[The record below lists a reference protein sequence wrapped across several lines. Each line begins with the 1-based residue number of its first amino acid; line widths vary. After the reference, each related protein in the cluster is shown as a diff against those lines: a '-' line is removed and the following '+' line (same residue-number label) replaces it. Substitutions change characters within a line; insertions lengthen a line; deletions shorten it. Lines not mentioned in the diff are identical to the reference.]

1 MDGGVVRLILAAIAA
16 VMILCVS
23 VSGTDLTIVLLGGI
37 ALALIW
43 RGRPQDPKEGITSPP
58 GSVLRVRVV
67 PAHRRWPQ
75 PDRLPDRH
83 RCVAVSLLT
92 AVPS

>member
-37 ALALIW
+37 ALVLIRRTW
-43 RGRPQDPKEGITSPP
+43 RAPLGPPKKTNHHEESRGEPSASAVGRKSP
-58 GSVLRVRVV
+58 LV
-67 PAHRRWPQ
+67 PPHQLNQTKPPERA
-75 PDRLPDRH
+75 DRD
-83 RCVAVSLLT
+83 
-92 AVPS
+92 

>member
-23 VSGTDLTIVLLGGI
+23 VSGTDLTIVLLAGI

-43 RGRPQDPKEGITSPP
+43 RGRPQDPKEG
-58 GSVLRVRVV
+58 
-67 PAHRRWPQ
+67 
-75 PDRLPDRH
+75 
-83 RCVAVSLLT
+83 VAVSLLT
-92 AVPS
+92 AAPW

>member
-37 ALALIW
+37 SLAGIWHIAKQW
-43 RGRPQDPKEGITSPP
+43 RGGGREQSPCLAAP
-58 GSVLRVRVV
+58 
-67 PAHRRWPQ
+67 RR
-75 PDRLPDRH
+75 RH
-83 RCVAVSLLT
+83 RLT
-92 AVPS
+92 AASPTPPAQPKQTPREG

>member
-37 ALALIW
+37 ALVLIRRTHSDHHKNQRP
-43 RGRPQDPKEGITSPP
+43 RGGGRRELHEHDPIRFPHRPERAEG
-58 GSVLRVRVV
+58 
-67 PAHRRWPQ
+67 
-75 PDRLPDRH
+75 
-83 RCVAVSLLT
+83 VS
-92 AVPS
+92 

>member
-37 ALALIW
+37 ALALIRRTW
-43 RGRPQDPKEGITSPP
+43 RAHSDHHKNRQ
-58 GSVLRVRVV
+58 LRGC
-67 PAHRRWPQ
+67 RR
-75 PDRLPDRH
+75 
-83 RCVAVSLLT
+83 
-92 AVPS
+92 

>member
-23 VSGTDLTIVLLGGI
+23 VSGTDLTIVLLAGI

-43 RGRPQDPKEGITSPP
+43 RGRNNRAEQPAMRLIQHRPRP
-58 GSVLRVRVV
+58 GRAASHSRRWLASRAR
-67 PAHRRWPQ
+67 PHRRGGPT
-75 PDRLPDRH
+75 RRG
-83 RCVAVSLLT
+83 
-92 AVPS
+92 

>member
-37 ALALIW
+37 ALALI
-43 RGRPQDPKEGITSPP
+43 
-58 GSVLRVRVV
+58 
-67 PAHRRWPQ
+67 RRT
-75 PDRLPDRH
+75 
-83 RCVAVSLLT
+83 CCA
-92 AVPS
+92 

>member
-37 ALALIW
+37 ALVLIRRTW
-43 RGRPQDPKEGITSPP
+43 RAPLGPPQKPTQPRGG
-58 GSVLRVRVV
+58 GSR
-67 PAHRRWPQ
+67 
-75 PDRLPDRH
+75 
-83 RCVAVSLLT
+83 
-92 AVPS
+92 

>member
-37 ALALIW
+37 ALVLIRRTW
-43 RGRPQDPKEGITSPP
+43 RAPLGDGPT
-58 GSVLRVRVV
+58 
-67 PAHRRWPQ
+67 
-75 PDRLPDRH
+75 
-83 RCVAVSLLT
+83 
-92 AVPS
+92 

>member
-37 ALALIW
+37 AL
-43 RGRPQDPKEGITSPP
+43 SPP
-58 GSVLRVRVV
+58 
-67 PAHRRWPQ
+67 AHLAGTTRTTTKTN
-75 PDRLPDRH
+75 DYEEG
-83 RCVAVSLLT
+83 VAVSRVHVSLHRDDGT
-92 AVPS
+92 SERTPIAPSPERAEGVS

>member
-37 ALALIW
+37 ALVSIRRTW
-43 RGRPQDPKEGITSPP
+43 RAPLGLPKKPTTT
-58 GSVLRVRVV
+58 
-67 PAHRRWPQ
+67 RRGLG
-75 PDRLPDRH
+75 D
-83 RCVAVSLLT
+83 
-92 AVPS
+92 

>member
-37 ALALIW
+37 ALALIRRTHSDHHKNRQL
-43 RGRPQDPKEGITSPP
+43 RGC
-58 GSVLRVRVV
+58 
-67 PAHRRWPQ
+67 RR
-75 PDRLPDRH
+75 
-83 RCVAVSLLT
+83 
-92 AVPS
+92 

>member
-37 ALALIW
+37 ALVLIRRTW
-43 RGRPQDPKEGITSPP
+43 RAPLGPPKKTNDQDEG
-58 GSVLRVRVV
+58 
-67 PAHRRWPQ
+67 
-75 PDRLPDRH
+75 D
-83 RCVAVSLLT
+83 AVSCTNMTPYAFHTVRSALRGCRR
-92 AVPS
+92 